1 MTTNG
6 ATAGTGLDARL
17 NEPWTVTD
25 ELARLV
31 AREHSNDPRTRR
43 CAACGYQ
50 PSARFP
56 HCRSH
61 IVARALYQHSTV
73 KDLPPIEDQTPA
85 DADAPATG
93 QLVLFPA
100 EPNPTGR
107 TRP

>member
-1 MTTNG
+1 MTPNA
-6 ATAGTGLDARL
+6 ATAATVLDARL
-17 NEPWTVTD
+17 RQPWTVSD

-31 AREHSNDPRTRR
+31 AAEHCRDPRTGR

-50 PSARFP
+50 PSTRFP

-61 IVARALYQHSTV
+61 IVARALYQHSQI
-73 KDLPPIEDQTPA
+73 KDLPPVEDQTPA
-85 DADAPATG
+85 DVSAVD

-100 EPNPTGR
+100 APNPNGR